1 MIIKELSLKEGLLE
15 KRISFSDC
23 VNMIYSE
30 ENSVGKTTLVRT
42 ILYALGYPIPST
54 RGIKFEDMEF
64 NLTVENSGNTFKIYR
79 HNSYFTI
86 DDGNEQIGYSLPSDF
101 YEVNKKI
108 VGIDSIEVVDNLL
121 GAFYMDQEKGW
132 TLLNRG
138 KVIGNIPFNIESLVR
153 GLGGKSCDDQLKELE
168 AVKRQIKKY
177 EYMHSVAS
185 YQEEISKAGEDL
197 IFDISDEVIDRKIE
211 LLRAEG
217 RPIQEELN
225 QIKNILRKNKLLTEY
240 ISELKLIVQSS
251 TGEEIPVTQSTLIG
265 YIDNSEMLVARREI
279 LAGQIDQINRQIKL
293 LESQKQKEEGLFKVQ
308 TVIQSFDA
316 DISKIQVDAI
326 ATQRIIDRLKR
337 QKKKIQEE
345 IRKQTKS
352 GNNIVEE
359 LHKCISSYA
368 TELGV
373 SETYVAPNKDY
384 IFTNDL
390 KSLSGTILHKI
401 VFSFKLAYI
410 KLIREKTS
418 VILPIIMDSPSG
430 REVKYETVQEM
441 LQIVIRDFPDHQLI
455 IASIHDFM
463 IDGENLIKLEN
474 SLFGTNDIMKIE
486 PDETTD

>member
-1 MIIKELSLKEGLLE
+1 MIIKKLYLKEGLLE
-15 KRISFSDC
+15 KRIVFSDF

-30 ENSVGKTTLVRT
+30 KNSVGKTTLIRA
-42 ILYALGYPIPST
+42 ILYGLGYSIPST
-54 RGIKFEDMEF
+54 KGIKFDNIEF
-64 NLTVENSGNTFKIYR
+64 NMTIENNGNVYKIYR

-86 DDGNEQIGYSLPSDF
+86 DEGKEQIEYSLPSDF
-101 YEVNKKI
+101 YEVNKKLF
-108 VGIDSIEVVDNLL
+108 GIDNNDVVDNLL

-153 GLGGKSCDDQLKELE
+153 GLDGKSCDEQIRELE

-177 EYMHSVAS
+177 EYMYSVAS
-185 YQEEISKAGEDL
+185 YQEEISKAGENL
-197 IFDISDEVIDRKIE
+197 VFDTADEVLERRIE
-211 LLRAEG
+211 LLHAES

-225 QIKNILRKNKLLTEY
+225 QIKNILRKNKLLAEY

-251 TGEEIPVTQSTLIG
+251 TGEEIPVTESTLIG
-265 YIDNSEMLVARREI
+265 YSDNSELLVARREI

-293 LESQKQKEEGLFKVQ
+293 IKGQMKKENGLFKVQ
-308 TVIQSFDA
+308 TAIQSFDA

-326 ATQRIIDRLKR
+326 ATKHIIDRLKL
-337 QKKKIQEE
+337 QKRKIQEE
-345 IRKQTKS
+345 IRRQTKS
-352 GNNIVEE
+352 GNNVVER

-373 SETYVAPNKDY
+373 SETYVSPSKDY

-410 KLIREKTS
+410 KLIREKTG

-430 REVKYETVQEM
+430 REVKIETVQEM
-441 LQIVIRDFPDHQLI
+441 LKIVIRDFSNHQLI
-455 IASIHDFM
+455 IASIYDYM
-463 IDGENLIKLEN
+463 LKNENLIKLEN
-474 SLFGTNDIMKIE
+474 SLFEIADILSE
-486 PDETTD
+486 E

>member
-1 MIIKELSLKEGLLE
+1 MIIKKLYLKEGLLE
-15 KRISFSDC
+15 KRIVFSDFL
-23 VNMIYSE
+23 NMIYSE
-30 ENSVGKTTLVRT
+30 KNSVGKTTLIRA
-42 ILYALGYPIPST
+42 ILYGLGYSIPST
-54 RGIKFEDMEF
+54 KGIKFDNIEF
-64 NLTVENSGNTFKIYR
+64 NMTIENNGNVYKIYR

-86 DDGNEQIGYSLPSDF
+86 DEGKEQIEYSLPSDF
-101 YEVNKKI
+101 YEVNKKLF
-108 VGIDSIEVVDNLL
+108 GIDNNDVVDNLL

-153 GLGGKSCDDQLKELE
+153 GLDGKSCDEQIRELE

-177 EYMHSVAS
+177 EYMYSVAS
-185 YQEEISKAGEDL
+185 YQEEISKAGENL
-197 IFDISDEVIDRKIE
+197 VFDTADEVLERRIE
-211 LLRAEG
+211 LLHAES

-225 QIKNILRKNKLLTEY
+225 QIKNILRKNKLLAEY

-251 TGEEIPVTQSTLIG
+251 TGEEIPVTESTLIG
-265 YIDNSEMLVARREI
+265 YSDNSELLVARREI

-293 LESQKQKEEGLFKVQ
+293 IKGQMKKENGLFKVQ
-308 TVIQSFDA
+308 TAIQSFDA

-326 ATQRIIDRLKR
+326 ATKHIIDRLKL
-337 QKKKIQEE
+337 QKRKIQEE
-345 IRKQTKS
+345 IRRQTKS
-352 GNNIVEE
+352 GNNVVER

-373 SETYVAPNKDY
+373 SETYVSPSKDY

-410 KLIREKTS
+410 KLIREKTG

-430 REVKYETVQEM
+430 REVKIETVQEM
-441 LQIVIRDFPDHQLI
+441 LKIVIRDFSNHQLI
-455 IASIHDFM
+455 IASIYDYM
-463 IDGENLIKLEN
+463 LKNENLIKLEN
-474 SLFGTNDIMKIE
+474 SLFEIADILSE
-486 PDETTD
+486 E

>member
-1 MIIKELSLKEGLLE
+1 MIIKKLYLQEGLLE
-15 KRISFSDC
+15 KRIVFSDF

-30 ENSVGKTTLVRT
+30 KNSVGKTTLIRA
-42 ILYALGYPIPST
+42 ILYGLGYSIPST
-54 RGIKFEDMEF
+54 KGIKFDNIEF
-64 NLTVENSGNTFKIYR
+64 NMTIENNGNVYKIYR

-86 DDGNEQIGYSLPSDF
+86 DEGKEQIEYSLPSDF
-101 YEVNKKI
+101 YEVNKKLF
-108 VGIDSIEVVDNLL
+108 GIDNNDVVDNLL

-153 GLGGKSCDDQLKELE
+153 GLDGKSCDEQIRELE

-177 EYMHSVAS
+177 EYMYSVAS
-185 YQEEISKAGEDL
+185 YQEEISKAGENL
-197 IFDISDEVIDRKIE
+197 VFDTADEVLERRIE
-211 LLRAEG
+211 LLHAES

-225 QIKNILRKNKLLTEY
+225 QIKNILRKNKLLAEY

-251 TGEEIPVTQSTLIG
+251 TGEEIPVTESTLIG
-265 YIDNSEMLVARREI
+265 YSDNSELLVARREI

-293 LESQKQKEEGLFKVQ
+293 IKGQMKKENGLFKVQ
-308 TVIQSFDA
+308 TAIQSFDA

-326 ATQRIIDRLKR
+326 ATKHIIDRLKL
-337 QKKKIQEE
+337 QKRKIQEE
-345 IRKQTKS
+345 IRRQTKS
-352 GNNIVEE
+352 GNNVVER

-373 SETYVAPNKDY
+373 SEMYVSPSKDY

-410 KLIREKTS
+410 KLIREKTG

-430 REVKYETVQEM
+430 REVKIETVQEM
-441 LQIVIRDFPDHQLI
+441 LKIVIRDFSNHQLI
-455 IASIHDFM
+455 IASIYDYM
-463 IDGENLIKLEN
+463 LKNENLIKLEN
-474 SLFGTNDIMKIE
+474 SLFGIADILSE
-486 PDETTD
+486 D